1 MGVSSMKNIG
11 MKKTPTE
18 TADCARAGMGKVVL
32 MEAKHSPEQTVE
44 ESINELVDKA
54 ARAGKKLLE
63 YTQERIDAIV
73 KAMALAGVDRH
84 MELARL
90 AYEETGKGV
99 YEDKI
104 TKNLFA
110 TEYVYHDI
118 KNEKTVGVIEENEEE
133 GYM

>member
-44 ESINELVDKA
+44 ESINEVVDKA

-73 KAMALAGVDRH
+73 KAMALAGVDH
-84 MELARL
+84 TGVGAWPK
-90 AYEETGKGV
+90 ETGKV
-99 YEDKI
+99 STKI
-104 TKNLFA
+104 KSLHLFA
-110 TEYVYHDI
+110 TEYGIMISRTKRPSVSSKKMKKKD
-118 KNEKTVGVIEENEEE
+118 T
-133 GYM
+133 